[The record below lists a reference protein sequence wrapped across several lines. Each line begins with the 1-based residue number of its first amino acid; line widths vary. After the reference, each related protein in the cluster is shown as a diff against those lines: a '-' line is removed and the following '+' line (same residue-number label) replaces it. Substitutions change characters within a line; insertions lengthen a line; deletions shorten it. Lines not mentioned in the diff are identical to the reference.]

1 MEDATLTL
9 SLDELDELISA
20 TGTMYMDYDEDRS
33 EAYNASIRRYNDHVE
48 SLHDKL
54 KAAYHK
60 AKGDE

>member
-1 MEDATLTL
+1 MEDVALTLT
-9 SLDELDELISA
+9 LDELDELISA

-48 SLHDKL
+48 ALHDKL

-60 AKGDE
+60 VKGDE